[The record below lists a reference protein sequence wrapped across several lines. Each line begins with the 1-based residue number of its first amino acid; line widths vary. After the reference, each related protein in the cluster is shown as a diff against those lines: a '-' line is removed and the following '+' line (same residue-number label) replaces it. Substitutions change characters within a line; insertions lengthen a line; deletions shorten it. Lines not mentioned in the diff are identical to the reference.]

1 MRQDKPKRFSLAFA
15 DRYPELGLHDYLGK
29 TIATTEE
36 PAPEAMPD
44 APPPRFSA
52 AFAEKFPE
60 SGIGELLKKPQI
72 APGGIF
78 KTFSE
83 VVPRETLRSLL
94 PKKSSPRRDVMEAVA
109 KSVSAR
115 REPAVTE
122 PAVAVS
128 PPAPPLMPEEDAVAK
143 ALRER
148 KAELAEAESLR
159 DERTRGANL
168 FEAAGQIFQGVSQS
182 QQPFDASFYDKL
194 RSQAAQG
201 VADVTTRQKAASE
214 ELAQLKTQQE
224 MARTRGLNDPKSP
237 ASFVARN
244 IARRRL
250 AESGGDPNMITDAM
264 SALDV
269 AELERGVSG
278 LESTATRKQ
287 IAADARASRENAL
300 RIAQLEREAA
310 RERREQE
317 RREAREAREGERR
330 EARETREEEKRE
342 ARMTPFGEAQTEDD
356 AKKLKDA
363 AEIKDSFDRQLNE
376 LIELRRR
383 KGAEVMDREAVAR
396 ASALAN
402 DLLLKYKDMSKLG
415 VLSKS
420 DERILNAIIPSDPL
434 QWNASSLMGQDP
446 TLTKLVKFREDVE
459 ADFKNRL
466 ATRLRR
472 PGASASRASASSAG
486 FPRIVKKGTQ
496 AAIVSNAEE
505 YREALA
511 EGFQ

>member
-1 MRQDKPKRFSLAFA
+1 MQQDKPKRFPLAFA

-29 TIATTEE
+29 TIATTEA
-36 PAPEAMPD
+36 PAPEAILGTKPK
-44 APPPRFSA
+44 RFVQ
-52 AFAEKFPE
+52 AFAEKYPE
-60 SGIGELLKKPQI
+60 SGIAELLKKPQI

-94 PKKSSPRRDVMEAVA
+94 PKKSSPRRDVVEAVA
-109 KSVSAR
+109 KNVAAR
-115 REPAVTE
+115 REPAVLVSP
-122 PAVAVS
+122 PA
-128 PPAPPLMPEEDAVAK
+128 PPAPPLMPEEDVVAK

-182 QQPFDASFYDKL
+182 QQPYDASFYDKL

-201 VADVTTRQKAASE
+201 VTDVTTRQKAASE
-214 ELAQLKTQQE
+214 ELAQLKAQQE

-264 SALDV
+264 SALDI

-300 RIAQLEREAA
+300 RIALLEREAA

-317 RREAREAREGERR
+317 RRDAREARESERR
-330 EARETREEEKRE
+330 EAREAREEEKRE

-396 ASALAN
+396 AKGLAN
-402 DLLLKYKDMSKLG
+402 DLLLKYKDMAKLG
-415 VLSKS
+415 VLSKYDQEIL
-420 DERILNAIIPSDPL
+420 DEIIPSDPL

-446 TLTKLVKFREDVE
+446 TLTKLVKFREDVD

-466 ATRLRR
+466 AIRLRR
-472 PGASASRASASSAG
+472 PKASASRASASGAG